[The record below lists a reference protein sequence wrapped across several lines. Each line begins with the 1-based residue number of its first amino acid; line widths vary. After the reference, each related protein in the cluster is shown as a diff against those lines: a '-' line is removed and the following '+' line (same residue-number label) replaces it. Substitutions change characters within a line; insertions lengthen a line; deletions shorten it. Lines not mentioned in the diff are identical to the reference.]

1 MKEDTMN
8 LTMIGNLISTLF
20 VAIAVWLS
28 SQWQLN
34 PHNGIGQ
41 LIALALAYGAGL
53 LTAISSQW
61 SIHIEKELDS
71 EIDGEDNH
79 D

>member
-1 MKEDTMN
+1 MN
-8 LTMIGNLISTLF
+8 LTMIGNLISTAL
-20 VAIAVWLS
+20 VAVAVWLS
-28 SQWQLN
+28 SQWQPN
-34 PHNGIGQ
+34 PNNDTEQ
-41 LIALALAYGAGL
+41 LVALGLAYGAGL

-61 SIHIEKELDS
+61 SIRIEEKIDS

>member
-1 MKEDTMN
+1 MN

-28 SQWQLN
+28 SQWQPN
-34 PHNGIGQ
+34 PHNDIGQ
-41 LIALALAYGAGL
+41 LIALALAYVAGL
-53 LTAISSQW
+53 LTAISSHW
-61 SIHIEKELDS
+61 SMCIEKE
-71 EIDGEDNH
+71 IDYETDGNDNH